1 MSMISVSHLTFSYDG
16 SADKV
21 FDDISFKIDSDW
33 KLGFT
38 GRNGKGKTTFLNLL
52 MQKYPYEGTIHSD
65 EQFEYFPFQITDG
78 QKTSEQVIHA
88 YIGEYADWE
97 LTREI
102 SKLDLNEDVLQ
113 QPFGTLSK
121 GQQTK
126 LMIAALF
133 IKDNRF
139 LLIDEPTNH
148 LDARGRQLLGRYL
161 RTKKGF
167 ILVSHDRTLLD
178 ECTDHT
184 LSINRTG
191 IEIQKGSFSSWY
203 ENKIQKDESELAA
216 NQKLKAEIRRLKNS
230 AAEKADWSDRV
241 EATKIGYGPC
251 DRGAIGHKAAKM
263 MKRSK
268 NIEKRKL
275 DAISEK
281 SKLLKNI
288 EETENLKLTQLE
300 FRGNRMILLSDVSIA
315 YGDRTACSHITFE
328 VCPGDRIA
336 LNGSNGSGKSSVMKL
351 ICGDSIQHTGIFER
365 NPSLMISY
373 VPQDVSFLKGTLD
386 EYAEEKKIDISLFK
400 AILRKLDFTRE
411 QFGRNIENYSEG
423 QKKKVLIAGSLCER
437 AHLLIWDEPLNY
449 IDVFSRIQ
457 IEKLLNEYRPT
468 ILFAEHD
475 ARFCE
480 KIATEMVNMGD

>member
-1 MSMISVSHLTFSYDG
+1 MSMISVNHLTFSYDG
-16 SADKV
+16 STDKV
-21 FDDISFKIDSDW
+21 FDDISFKIDTDW

-52 MQKYPYEGTIHSD
+52 MKKYPYEGTIHSN
-65 EQFEYFPFQITDG
+65 EQFEYFPFQITNF
-78 QKTSEQVIHA
+78 QLSSEQAIHM

-97 LTREI
+97 LAREM
-102 SKLDLNEDVLQ
+102 SKLDLDEKILQ
-113 QPFGTLSK
+113 QRFGTLSK

-126 LMIAALF
+126 LMIATLF
-133 IKDNRF
+133 IKDDRF

-161 RTKKGF
+161 RSKKGF
-167 ILVSHDRTLLD
+167 ILVSHDRALLD

-184 LSINRTG
+184 LAINKTG
-191 IEIQKGSFSSWY
+191 IDIQKGSFSSWY
-203 ENKIQKDESELAA
+203 ENKIQKDKSELAD
-216 NQKLKAEIRRLKNS
+216 NQKLKGEIRRLKDS

-241 EATKIGYGPC
+241 EATKIGWGPC
-251 DRGAIGHKAAKM
+251 DRGYIGHKAAKM

-275 DAISEK
+275 DAVIEK
-281 SKLLKNI
+281 SKLLKNV
-288 EETENLKLTQLE
+288 EEVESLKLTQLE
-300 FRGNRMILLSDVSIA
+300 FRGNRMIRFFDISIA
-315 YGDRTACSHITFE
+315 YGDRTACSHVSFE

-336 LNGSNGSGKSSVMKL
+336 LNGSNGSGKSSIMKL
-351 ICGDSIQHTGIFER
+351 ICGESICFEGTFER
-365 NPSLMISY
+365 NPGLIISY
-373 VPQDVSFLKGTLD
+373 VPQDTSFLRGTLD
-386 EYAEEKKIDISLFK
+386 EYAEEKKINISLLK
-400 AILRKLDFTRE
+400 AILRKLDFSRE
-411 QFGRNIENYSEG
+411 QFEKNMQNYSEG
-423 QKKKVLIAGSLCER
+423 QKKKVLIAGSLCEK

-457 IEKLLNEYRPT
+457 IEELLDEYRPT

-480 KIATEMVNMGD
+480 KIATKTINMSN